1 MIQAVVAAKL
11 AAEVTKRV
19 PGVVSVT

>member
-1 MIQAVVAAKL
+1 MIQVVVAAKL